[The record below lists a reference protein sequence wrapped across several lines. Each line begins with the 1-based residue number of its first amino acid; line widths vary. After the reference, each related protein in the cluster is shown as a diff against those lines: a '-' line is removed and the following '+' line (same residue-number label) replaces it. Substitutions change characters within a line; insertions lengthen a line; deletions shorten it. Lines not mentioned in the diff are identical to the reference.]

1 LKSKLSIALFLCII
15 VVPIMISAAY
25 SLLYSLGLTG
35 LLSQGWTLT
44 YWQQVVTDG
53 NIWISLLYSLAIA
66 LSAMGISL
74 TAALYLS
81 LRHKAALQQ
90 KTTAYLLFLP
100 LGIPAVV
107 AAFFTY
113 QMLAPSG
120 LLSRVSYAWGLSESA
135 AQFPSLV
142 NDSLAI
148 GIVITHIILA
158 IPYFTVLFNN
168 IYLSENVADLEQVSN
183 NLGSTRRQTLR
194 VIVIPLLLKRAMA
207 SIVMF
212 LIFVMGSYEIP
223 LLLGVSDPRML
234 SPLIADKMFRFDLTD
249 KPEAHAMLLI
259 YLLSVIAINLF
270 VLKRTRLYA
279 S

>member
-1 LKSKLSIALFLCII
+1 MNNKFAIILFILLI
-15 VVPIMISAAY
+15 VVPIMASAVY
-25 SLLYSLGLTG
+25 SLLYSVGLTG
-35 LLSQGWTLT
+35 LLANGFTLE
-44 YWQQVVTDG
+44 YWKLVLTDG
-53 NIWISLLYSLAIA
+53 NIWISLLYSFLIA
-66 LSAMGISL
+66 LVTMAAGIGI
-74 TAALYLS
+74 ALYLS
-81 LRHKAALQQ
+81 LRHKAAMKK
-90 KTTAYLLFLP
+90 KTTAYFLFLP

-120 LLSRVSYAWGLSESA
+120 LLSRVADSIGWLDGV

-142 NDSLAI
+142 NDTFAI

-158 IPYFTVLFNN
+158 TPYFTVLFNN
-168 IYLSENVADLEQVSN
+168 IYAQEKAADLEQVSA
-183 NLGSTRRQTLR
+183 NLGSTRNQTLSA
-194 VIVIPLLLKRAMA
+194 IVIPLLLKRAMA

-212 LIFVMGSYEIP
+212 LIFIMGSYEIP

-259 YLLSVIAINLF
+259 YLLAVTVINLV
-270 VLKRTRLYA
+270 VLKRNHRYA
-279 S
+279 A